1 MLQTYREPGL
11 AGLWIGQ
18 LLFGDWG
25 LQFAGMAVVPSVLGA
40 VLLVAI
46 FSSSRR
52 N

>member
-1 MLQTYREPGL
+1 MLQTYSHLVLQVHGL
-11 AGLWIGQ
+11 GSCYLVTGVHKSWNGLGT
-18 LLFGDWG
+18 
-25 LQFAGMAVVPSVLGA
+25 SVFGA